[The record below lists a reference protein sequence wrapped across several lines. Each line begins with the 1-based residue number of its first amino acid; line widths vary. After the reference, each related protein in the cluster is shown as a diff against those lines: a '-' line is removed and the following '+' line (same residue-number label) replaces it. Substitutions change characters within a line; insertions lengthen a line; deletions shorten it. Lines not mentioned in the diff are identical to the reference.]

1 MSHSDEEGRAADHLA
16 ILNLLSRYANSVT
29 LGDLDEDEELF
40 TSDAVVEVGPPVNAR
55 IEGASAIATWR
66 RTAAAG
72 LELLVLSI
80 YCVEVRFIGRDRAEV
95 VSQSR
100 EMIRASGDADS
111 TVIQGIYTDSVIRAG
126 NRWRFVHRM
135 ARPLYTE
142 SGTLH
147 GLVPRVGG

>member
-1 MSHSDEEGRAADHLA
+1 MSDPDDEGRAADHLA

-55 IEGASAIATWR
+55 IEGAPAIASWR
-66 RTAAAG
+66 RTAAAR
-72 LELLVLSI
+72 LELLVLST
-80 YCVEVRFIGRDRAEV
+80 YSAEVRFLDTDRAAV

-100 EMIRASGDADS
+100 EMIRTAGDAGS
-111 TVIQGIYTDSVIRAG
+111 TVIQAVYIDSVIRAG
-126 NRWRFVHRM
+126 NGWRFAHRV

-142 SGTLH
+142 SGTLE
-147 GLVPRVGG
+147 GSVPAPS

>member
-1 MSHSDEEGRAADHLA
+1 MSDPDDEGRAADHLA

-29 LGDLDEDEELF
+29 LGNLDEDEELF

-55 IEGASAIATWR
+55 IEGAPAIASWR

-72 LELLVLSI
+72 LELLVLST
-80 YCVEVRFIGRDRAEV
+80 YSAEVRFLGTDRAEV

-100 EMIRASGDADS
+100 EMIRAAGDAGS
-111 TVIQGIYTDSVIRAG
+111 TVSQAIYTDSVVRAG
-126 NRWRFVHRM
+126 TGWRFAHRV

-142 SGTLH
+142 SGTLQ
-147 GLVPRVGG
+147 GSVPAPS